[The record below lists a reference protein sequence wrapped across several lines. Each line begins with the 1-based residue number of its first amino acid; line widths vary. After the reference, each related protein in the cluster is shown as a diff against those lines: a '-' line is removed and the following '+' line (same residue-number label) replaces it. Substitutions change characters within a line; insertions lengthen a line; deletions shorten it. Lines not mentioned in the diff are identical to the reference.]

1 VFVWCFKSAGLTYA
15 IGKLLTND
23 DGDYVFR
30 ALDNR
35 KRTDTWL
42 SNQRELGDTNPWDPD
57 TDDDGLT
64 DGQEVKGVTNAVYEY
79 PNGIE
84 MLTVQ
89 SDPAHTY
96 HTSPRDNDTDGDG
109 YWDGWLGVYSVENST
124 NVILYMEHLR
134 DDDNNDGRTTTDGL
148 APGERVPAQAGTH
161 HLTEAPSARG
171 ADVDDDDANEHANIH
186 VGELQWG
193 TNPDD
198 RENIPS
204 PELSVEVDY
213 YADADHQPLDTQSWE
228 NGIEDNYA
236 LYGIDVNIIRDET
249 LTDSDFVS
257 CIPSLLQPYCIE
269 PDDGFGY
276 EELYYIGLN
285 HGSTGADEY
294 VFVGHKA
301 GSAIPDG
308 EDQSGVNLYGVPY
321 QGIFV
326 QGNQDEADEV
336 TASTV
341 RTSPYETGL
350 ALVAAKSEIHE
361 IGHSFGA
368 GELDDR
374 SLIEDPGRKFTRDG
388 EVYSGRPADET
399 PETVRGSDEWSIMSS
414 GWNGE
419 LDDWPMKGRYFAYSI
434 EELLSMR

>member
-1 VFVWCFKSAGLTYA
+1 VTA
-15 IGKLLTND
+15 D

-35 KRTDTWL
+35 KRTDTWF
-42 SNQRELGDTNPWDPD
+42 SNQRELGYTDPWDPD

-64 DGQEVKGVTNAVYEY
+64 DGQEVEG
-79 PNGIE
+79 
-84 MLTVQ
+84 LTLAKDGYVRLEVALNVVA
-89 SDPAHTY
+89 DGTHTY
-96 HTSPRDNDTDGDG
+96 RTSPTDADTDEDG
-109 YWDGWLGVYSVENST
+109 YWDGWLGVYGVENSR

-134 DDDNNDGRTTTDGL
+134 SDGGL
-148 APGERVPAQAGTH
+148 APDERVPAQAGTH
-161 HLTEAPSARG
+161 DVSKAPSAMG
-171 ADVDDDDANEHANIH
+171 ADVDRDGSKEHSNIH

-193 TNPDD
+193 ANPDD
-198 RENIPS
+198 PQDIPTS
-204 PELSVEVDY
+204 ELSVEVDY
-213 YADADHQPLDTQSWE
+213 YAGADHQPLDTETWE
-228 NGIEDNYA
+228 DGIEENYA
-236 LYGIDVNIIRDET
+236 LYGINVDIVRNEV
-249 LTDSDFVS
+249 LTDGDFVP
-257 CIPSLLQPYCIE
+257 CIDTVLQPYCIE
-269 PDDGFGY
+269 PDNGFGY
-276 EELYYIGLN
+276 SELFHIDVN
-285 HGSTGADEY
+285 HESTGADEY

-301 GSAIPDG
+301 GGAIPDG

-321 QGIFV
+321 QGLFV
-326 QGNQDEADEV
+326 QGNQNEADEV